1 MHIGATIFLGVI
13 LAVFA
18 VLDGFMLVSL
28 LKPGDERN
36 QIIVWKASSFTLGP
50 GRSRREHPGCGWR
63 TWSGRSPWCRIP
75 WCSWKSPPLCILDP
89 FLFYKRKLG
98 G

>member
-1 MHIGATIFLGVI
+1 MPIGATIFLGVI

-36 QIIVWKASSFTLGP
+36 QIIVWKASSFTLLAVVGAN
-50 GRSRREHPGCGWR
+50 
-63 TWSGRSPWCRIP
+63 
-75 WCSWKSPPLCILDP
+75 ILDVVENLVRAQP
-89 FLFYKRKLG
+89 MVQNSMVQLEVAAIVYFGSLLFYKRKLG